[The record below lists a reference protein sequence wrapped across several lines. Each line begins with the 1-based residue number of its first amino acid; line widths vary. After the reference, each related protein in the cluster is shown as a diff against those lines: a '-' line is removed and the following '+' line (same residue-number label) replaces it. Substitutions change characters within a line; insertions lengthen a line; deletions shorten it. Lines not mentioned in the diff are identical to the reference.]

1 MNLKTTYLGIEL
13 KNPIVPSASPLS
25 RTIHSLRSMEDF
37 GASAVVLYSLFEEQ
51 IRHEM
56 REIDFHL
63 TQHSHSNAEAMSYFP
78 DSDDYYI
85 GPDQYLEHI
94 RDAKRALEIPVIG
107 SLNGSTL
114 GGWVKYASEIQE
126 AGADALEL
134 NIYYIPTDINISS
147 SDVEKR
153 YVEILKSVKKE
164 ITIPIAVKISPYFS
178 STANFAKQLVEAGA
192 NGLVL
197 FNRFYQPDIDLE
209 SLQVEPSVRLS
220 TSFSTRTPLRWIAI
234 LHNKLN
240 IDLAASTGVHTAE
253 DVLKLIAA
261 GANIT
266 MLCSALLKNGVGH
279 ISDVLTNVNR
289 WLIDHEY
296 ESLNQLRG
304 SMSYKTV
311 ADPSSF
317 ERAHYMK
324 ALQSYM

>member
-1 MNLKTTYLGIEL
+1 M
-13 KNPIVPSASPLS
+13 
-25 RTIHSLRSMEDF
+25 
-37 GASAVVLYSLFEEQ
+37 
-51 IRHEM
+51 
-56 REIDFHL
+56 
-63 TQHSHSNAEAMSYFP
+63 
-78 DSDDYYI
+78 
-85 GPDQYLEHI
+85 
-94 RDAKRALEIPVIG
+94 
-107 SLNGSTL
+107 
-114 GGWVKYASEIQE
+114 
-126 AGADALEL
+126 
-134 NIYYIPTDINISS
+134 
-147 SDVEKR
+147 
-153 YVEILKSVKKE
+153 
-164 ITIPIAVKISPYFS
+164 
-178 STANFAKQLVEAGA
+178 
-192 NGLVL
+192 
-197 FNRFYQPDIDLE
+197 
-209 SLQVEPSVRLS
+209 QVEPSVRLS

>member
-153 YVEILKSVKKE
+153 YVEILKSVKK
-164 ITIPIAVKISPYFS
+164 K
-178 STANFAKQLVEAGA
+178 
-192 NGLVL
+192 
-197 FNRFYQPDIDLE
+197 
-209 SLQVEPSVRLS
+209 LQFRL
-220 TSFSTRTPLRWIAI
+220 
-234 LHNKLN
+234 
-240 IDLAASTGVHTAE
+240 
-253 DVLKLIAA
+253 
-261 GANIT
+261 
-266 MLCSALLKNGVGH
+266 
-279 ISDVLTNVNR
+279 
-289 WLIDHEY
+289 
-296 ESLNQLRG
+296 Q
-304 SMSYKTV
+304 
-311 ADPSSF
+311 
-317 ERAHYMK
+317 
-324 ALQSYM
+324 

>member
-209 SLQVEPSVRLS
+209 SLQIEPSVRLS